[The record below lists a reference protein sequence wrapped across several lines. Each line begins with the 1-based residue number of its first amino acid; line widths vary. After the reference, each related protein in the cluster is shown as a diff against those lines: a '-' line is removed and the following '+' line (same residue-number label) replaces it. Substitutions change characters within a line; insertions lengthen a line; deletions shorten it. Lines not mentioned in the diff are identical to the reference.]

1 MQREFTIHGDTTTV
15 GLVLLPLDDNM
26 LISQVGQFLEKFNLE
41 LHEDTQG
48 ISWELANPECRIG
61 TIYIVGCSWLEC
73 VCVSTIKNRRHI
85 WMWIS
90 HSAH

>member
-48 ISWELANPECRIG
+48 IS
-61 TIYIVGCSWLEC
+61 
-73 VCVSTIKNRRHI
+73 
-85 WMWIS
+85 
-90 HSAH
+90 